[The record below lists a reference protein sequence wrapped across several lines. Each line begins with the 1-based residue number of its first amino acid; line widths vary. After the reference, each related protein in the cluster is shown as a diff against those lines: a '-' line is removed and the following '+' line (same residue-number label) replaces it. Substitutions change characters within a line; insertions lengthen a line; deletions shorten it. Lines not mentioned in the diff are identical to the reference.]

1 MGIILIEEG
10 VVLYYFSNDVLKT
23 KYNYE
28 YAIYRKLKNACGY
41 INSNTNDF
49 NYILDSLNRIESY
62 SNRYG
67 KIFYIDNDFYD
78 NYYRPGIVGDYY
90 KVLYRKVN
98 DWQELSQYD
107 INHI

>member
-1 MGIILIEEG
+1 M
-10 VVLYYFSNDVLKT
+10 YYFSNDVLKT

-41 INSNTNDF
+41 INSNT
-49 NYILDSLNRIESY
+49 
-62 SNRYG
+62 
-67 KIFYIDNDFYD
+67 
-78 NYYRPGIVGDYY
+78 